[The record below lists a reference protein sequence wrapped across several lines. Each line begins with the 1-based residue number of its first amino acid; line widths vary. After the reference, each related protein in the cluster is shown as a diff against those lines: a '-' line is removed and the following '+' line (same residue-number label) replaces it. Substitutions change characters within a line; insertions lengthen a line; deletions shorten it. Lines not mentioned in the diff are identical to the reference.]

1 MTFSYAGQKSQF
13 ELTPKE
19 MLDISQEIS
28 RNFAPNATFPA
39 PDDNDFHVD
48 PGTFYRFG
56 DTVDKKADSALHSS
70 RDSHIGLAA
79 KELYGISQEISRQF
93 MPDVSTTLPE
103 LFLLPVDPYHLYAY
117 WDLGDKK
124 KSLTPQQASGQNL
137 TLRIYWR
144 PDENTGITRSNV
156 WFDITVHDPEAR
168 QQVPLPI
175 DDTAYSAALGKLDP
189 DQTFDIYAVSNIV
202 RVPPAKMRMA
212 ASRRPDDS
220 DLPMANTK
228 AARPTL
234 DHPAHASTDLLDQE
248 TLIRSELTDILYE
261 KRNDTQPSS
270 DKRWFVKL
278 HFNRASAHRYGDA
291 KIDSKLMNH
300 LNEKG
305 IDIQLLMEPVFLEAS
320 QFQNKNASGQGI

>member
-1 MTFSYAGQKSQF
+1 MTFSYAGQKLQF

-28 RNFAPNATFPA
+28 
-39 PDDNDFHVD
+39 
-48 PGTFYRFG
+48 
-56 DTVDKKADSALHSS
+56 S
-70 RDSHIGLAA
+70 
-79 KELYGISQEISRQF
+79 QF

-144 PDENTGITRSNV
+144 PDENTDITHSNV

-202 RVPPAKMRMA
+202 RVPPAKMRKTT
-212 ASRRPDDS
+212 SQRPDDS
-220 DLPMANTK
+220 ALPVTDTK
-228 AARPTL
+228 AALPVQ

-248 TLIRSELTDILYE
+248 TLIRSELTDFLYE
-261 KRNDTQPSS
+261 KRHDTTPSS

-278 HFNRASAHRYGDA
+278 HFNRASAHRFGDA
-291 KIDSKLMNH
+291 KIGSRLMNH

-305 IDIQLLMEPVFLEAS
+305 IDIQLLMEPVFLESS